1 MLKAALVSTAV
12 AQHLLRNHLGV
23 LPCLFIPGKF
33 IAIRLGDRFPSAHD
47 NIDPFWM
54 PIWGPDPTPID
65 TETIGASYAP
75 RRSALLSRL
84 PGSNPFAEARMSDAI
99 ASVK

>member
-33 IAIRLGDRFPSAHD
+33 TAIRLGDRFPSAHD
-47 NIDPFWM
+47 NIEKYNG
-54 PIWGPDPTPID
+54 ILEEYRTNQKV
-65 TETIGASYAP
+65 A
-75 RRSALLSRL
+75 
-84 PGSNPFAEARMSDAI
+84 
-99 ASVK
+99 